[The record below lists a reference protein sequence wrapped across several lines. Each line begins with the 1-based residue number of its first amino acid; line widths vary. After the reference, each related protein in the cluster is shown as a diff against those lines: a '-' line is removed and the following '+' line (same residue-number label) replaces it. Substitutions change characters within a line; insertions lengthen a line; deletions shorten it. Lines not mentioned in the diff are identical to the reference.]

1 MRRKLK
7 LKDGLHEIRGSKRKC
22 GQCQVMSEPKE
33 IVECDTGFTIWKRR
47 VYKQKNGKQF
57 QSSFPKK

>member
-7 LKDGLHEIRGSKRKC
+7 LKDGWHEIRGSKRKC

-33 IVECDTGFTIWKRR
+33 IVECDTGFTIWK
-47 VYKQKNGKQF
+47 
-57 QSSFPKK
+57 